1 MSLPAIR
8 SRLLRIDTASI
19 HGRGR
24 LLCTS
29 SSIPKEPHL
38 SSSSADINSA
48 AAASSKLHESSGA
61 SPPPPP
67 PASRSPLLKFL
78 NFTLI
83 SAFTG
88 AAATA
93 GYATY
98 AYTTDEVDEKTK
110 TFRQSANYA
119 LPNDA
124 SAIDGSN
131 LPGANKNCYSFW
143 LQKSRASLRSTA
155 VKASAGAIEFY
166 LDTRR
171 MIEERVRDFTEPSAD
186 KLLPD
191 LLPEEQHVYTL
202 VLDLSETLI
211 HSDWKRERGWRT
223 FKRPGLDAFLEHLSQ
238 FYEIVVYS
246 DQMNTYVDDIVG
258 RLNATKPNI
267 RFVLS
272 RAATKYQNGQHYRDF
287 SKLNRDPSRIIYVSA
302 HALEN
307 TLQPENSIPI
317 KPWTPENMDDTALLD
332 LIPFLEYV
340 VVHRPP
346 DIRQVIA
353 SYEGQ
358 DIAKGFLERT
368 KENRRIKASRN
379 IISSSPFI
387 IVVAIDTATNF
398 EHEI

>member
-8 SRLLRIDTASI
+8 SRLLRTAAASI

-29 SSIPKEPHL
+29 TSSSIPKELHI
-38 SSSSADINSA
+38 SSSSANINSA
-48 AAASSKLHESSGA
+48 ATAASSKLHESSGA
-61 SPPPPP
+61 SPSPPP
-67 PASRSPLLKFL
+67 PASGSALVNFLKFS
-78 NFTLI
+78 LI

-88 AAATA
+88 VAATA

-98 AYTTDEVDEKTK
+98 AYTLDEVDEKTK
-110 TFRQSANYA
+110 AFRDSASSSVA
-119 LPNDA
+119 DDA
-124 SAIDGSN
+124 SAID
-131 LPGANKNCYSFW
+131 KI
-143 LQKSRASLRSTA
+143 QASLRSTA

-191 LLPEEQHVYTL
+191 LLPEEQQVYTL
-202 VLDLSETLI
+202 VLDLGETLI

-258 RLNATKPNI
+258 RLNSTKPLI
-267 RFVLS
+267 RYVLS
-272 RAATKYQNGQHYRDF
+272 RAATKYQNGQHYKDF
-287 SKLNRDPSRIIYVSA
+287 SKLNRDPRRIIYVSA

-307 TLQPENSIPI
+307 TLQPENSVPI
-317 KPWTPENMDDTALLD
+317 KPWTPEDMEDTTLLD

-340 VVHRPP
+340 AVHRPA

-353 SYEGQ
+353 SYDGQ
-358 DIAKGFLERT
+358 DIAKGFIERS
-368 KENRRIKASRN
+368 KENRRRAQEQQKKTGFWLRR
-379 IISSSPFI
+379 
-387 IVVAIDTATNF
+387 
-398 EHEI
+398 